1 MRPIIRNSL
10 LIVSAAF
17 LVAAAYDSI
26 FFIPEGEEGVVT
38 EVWKGEIIRTVGS
51 GWHIKWPFIQEAS
64 YPYYI
69 QLPSNYQDFIKD

>member
-26 FFIPEGEEGVVT
+26 FFIPEGQTETVT
-38 EVWKGEIIRTVGS
+38 EGWKEERIVRVVGS
-51 GWHIKWPFIQEAS
+51 GWHIKWPFIQEAG

-69 QLPSNYQDFIKD
+69 QLPSDYQD